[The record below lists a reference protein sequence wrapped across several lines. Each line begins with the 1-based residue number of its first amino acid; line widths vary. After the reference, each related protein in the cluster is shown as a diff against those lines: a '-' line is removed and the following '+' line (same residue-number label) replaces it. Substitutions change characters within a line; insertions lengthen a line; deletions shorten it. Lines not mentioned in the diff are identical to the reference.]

1 MPFKVKINVLLLL
14 AILVT
19 IGTAWFSVNHFISG
33 YIRTQATQNINEQIT
48 LVKEKLA
55 GDINQKVLL
64 AANLNLGVT
73 SVKKALQETGFHNI
87 VKLIGDM
94 AFDVN
99 GVIDDKARVEA
110 LRKLIPAAN
119 NQITVSPLEQLDGK
133 PVISILVP
141 RGADSAYLYYL
152 DMSEFKALL
161 AKVSGEGRYFSLS
174 DSQGQVLYSSKP
186 QGDTESRPNK
196 LDIRGSSWTL
206 TGYIDLDYIRAMTQ
220 ALNGKI
226 TLALLGVAALVLVI
240 SMVALNLAYRPILS
254 LRDLVQELS
263 RGSGD
268 LTRRL
273 TVTSTDDLGQISA
286 GINRFIERLQE
297 MMGEVRQA
305 SGQLNEGISGLARQT
320 GSAQGLLAE
329 HVRETEQV
337 VTAINEMSRTAVS
350 VSESAAST
358 AQLTGQSQQL
368 ASQSRRVVDQAMT
381 SVTALVTEVEATAHS
396 ITAMQ
401 QDVQQIGSILGV
413 IGGIAEQTN
422 LLALN
427 AAIEAARAGEQG
439 RGFAVV
445 ADEVRSLA
453 GRTQK
458 STAEIQTMLT
468 RLQRGTQTVV
478 AAMGNTRQSCQDAAE
493 NTSKVNAS
501 LDLMAGEVVEIN
513 DLISHIATAAEQ
525 QSAVAEEINRNMS
538 AIAEV
543 ITQLKGNGERTV
555 ESSTSM
561 QHTYDRLR
569 EIVGHFR
576 LE

>member
-368 ASQSRRVVDQAMT
+368 ASQSRRVVDQAMA